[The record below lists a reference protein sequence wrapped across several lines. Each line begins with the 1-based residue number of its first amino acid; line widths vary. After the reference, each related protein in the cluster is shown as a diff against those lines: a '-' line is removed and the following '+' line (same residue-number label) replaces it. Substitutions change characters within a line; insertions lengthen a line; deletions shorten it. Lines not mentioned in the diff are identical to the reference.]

1 MIDYV
6 AVLFLL
12 ESFFWKKTTLLKSID
27 FHQGLESADV
37 AAMTCLHLR
46 NAFRASTTP
55 VLEAPRT
62 VRSVPLEWPPRG
74 MDRHIA
80 SIAISD
86 IEPMEM
92 ETWVARSF
100 LEVPNSFFQLR
111 QLMNYKK
118 NHTGIVGKVI

>member
-1 MIDYV
+1 
-6 AVLFLL
+6 
-12 ESFFWKKTTLLKSID
+12 
-27 FHQGLESADV
+27 
-37 AAMTCLHLR
+37 
-46 NAFRASTTP
+46 
-55 VLEAPRT
+55 
-62 VRSVPLEWPPRG
+62 

>member
-1 MIDYV
+1 
-6 AVLFLL
+6 
-12 ESFFWKKTTLLKSID
+12 
-27 FHQGLESADV
+27 
-37 AAMTCLHLR
+37 
-46 NAFRASTTP
+46 
-55 VLEAPRT
+55 
-62 VRSVPLEWPPRG
+62 

-100 LEVPNSFFQLR
+100 VEVPNSFFQLR
-111 QLMNYKK
+111 HLMNYKK